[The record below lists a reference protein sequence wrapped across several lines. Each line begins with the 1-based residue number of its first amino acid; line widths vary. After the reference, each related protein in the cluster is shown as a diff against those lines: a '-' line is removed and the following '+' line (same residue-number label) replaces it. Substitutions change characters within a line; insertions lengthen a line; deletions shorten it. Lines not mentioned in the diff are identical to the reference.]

1 MSFYLRT
8 LGQLTLHPEGPDSE
22 SVLSESKSLVILA
35 LLAVAPD
42 HSMARDHLSEL
53 LWPGTEHRKARRSL
67 RQSLYYLSQ
76 QAGADLIESENAHV
90 RLIPEAFDCDLWELD
105 RAIRAQDDEVVVDG
119 FSGRFLESVE
129 RKVGRE
135 LAEWVDLQNQRLRSA
150 RRDASSRL
158 VEWNLSKGRKDEAIR
173 FARDYAARHPL
184 DEQAQL
190 QLIRALKHVGDE
202 AGAFRAYEEYRSLV
216 RSAVQDEPSD
226 EMEKAVETVRHLLLA
241 DREWKPIAADEPEAL
256 TVTKA
261 KRYAGWLV
269 TAGVVVGAGAAT
281 LGMAVIDVEPAPA
294 PNSRLDLLDARL
306 SVTLGGAA
314 VHDTVGRRDLLLD
327 GTDWEL
333 VPTTV
338 PGFMGGVGIV
348 APDGRTTAYTASF
361 PGERAIDLYLARE
374 DSPPRLLFTGAG
386 DQNPLAWSPDGRKLL
401 VGLGSVDPETY
412 QYSESLAFY
421 DLDSDQLSTAF
432 RTYTNRMKTRAYWS
446 PDGTRLAVEEDAGGQ
461 YDVRIFSADGVESEL
476 LGGSELDE
484 RHPAWSTDGR
494 RLAYSVGAA
503 GRTRVVVRDLETD
516 SARVLTENP
525 WSEDTPLWLSNRI
538 LAFVRDVDGERDVW
552 ARDIELGEVRQV
564 TYCRC
569 IGSIELYLTAPPA
582 GPWLDGLVASAATRV
597 VPGDTIAPLVRATW
611 SDRGVGAPPALRL
624 TTTDSAIVVPLEDG
638 RLAIRGPGTVEA
650 VLSAGGWRADT
661 LTIRS
666 APLVRSELEPVF
678 VETWTEG
685 IGERRWMLGGEPTAY
700 SRGEGGPEGAGVFV
714 NNGDIHY
721 ESGVL
726 SVDWFSTGEGF
737 TVEAWGR
744 VETTGLLH
752 QTYSLQLVATP
763 GPPPSPRPFMGE
775 MLRFGLLGHTGQ
787 TWIDRAGERVSFA
800 RPEDSLEWH
809 LYTLQVDPEGTVDY
823 LIDGK
828 LVRRERNFIDPTVM
842 PDSVRL
848 ALGSRSF
855 GTEVMHG
862 VVRVYEGPLFVRR

>member
-1 MSFYLRT
+1 MSYYLRT

-90 RLIPEAFDCDLWELD
+90 RLLTAAFDCDLWELD

-119 FSGRFLESVE
+119 FTGRFLESVE

-135 LAEWVDLQNQRLRSA
+135 LSEWVDLQNQRLRSA

-226 EMEKAVETVRHLLLA
+226 EMEKAVEAVRQLLLA
-241 DREWKPIAADEPEAL
+241 DREWKPIAAAEPEAL

-269 TAGVVVGAGAAT
+269 TAGVVVGAGTAT
-281 LGMAVIDVEPAPA
+281 LGMAVVDDGPAPA

-306 SVTLGGAA
+306 SVTVGGAA
-314 VHDTVGRRDLLLD
+314 LHDTVGRRDLVLD
-327 GTDWEL
+327 GDDWEL
-333 VPTTV
+333 LPTTI
-338 PGFMGGVGIV
+338 PEFMDGVGIV
-348 APDGRTTAYTASF
+348 SADGRSTAYSVSF
-361 PGERAIDLYLARE
+361 PGERAIDLYLARDDAE
-374 DSPPRLLFTGAG
+374 PRLLFTGAG
-386 DQNPLAWSPDGRKLL
+386 DQNPLAWSPDGRTLL
-401 VGLGSVDPETY
+401 VGLGSVEPETFR
-412 QYSESLAFY
+412 YSESLAFY
-421 DLDSDQLSTAF
+421 HVDSDRLTAPF

-461 YDVRIFSADGVESEL
+461 YDVRIFSADGAENEL
-476 LGGSELDE
+476 VGGSELDE
-484 RHPAWSTDGR
+484 RHPAWSPDGSR
-494 RLAYSVGAA
+494 VAYAVGSS
-503 GRTRVVVRDLETD
+503 GRTRIVMRTLAED
-516 SARVLTENP
+516 SAHVLTVSP
-525 WSEDTPLWLSNRI
+525 WSEDTPIWISDRI
-538 LAFVRDVDGERDVW
+538 LAFVRDIEGDRDLW
-552 ARDIELGEVRQV
+552 ARDVESGEARQI
-564 TYCRC
+564 TTCRC
-569 IGSIELYLTAPPA
+569 VEAIELYHTPPAA
-582 GPWLDGLVASAATRV
+582 GPWIDSLAVSATTRV
-597 VPGDTIAPLVRATW
+597 VPGDTIAPLVRTTW
-611 SDRGVGAPPALRL
+611 SDGGVAAPAGLRW
-624 TTTDSAIVVPLEDG
+624 TTTDSAVVLPLGDG

-661 LTIRS
+661 LVIRS
-666 APLVRSELEPVF
+666 APLVRSELEPAL
-678 VETWTEG
+678 VESWADG
-685 IGERRWMLGGEPTAY
+685 IDERRWIPGGEPTPY
-700 SRGEGGPEGAGVFV
+700 SRPEGGPEGGGVFV
-714 NNGDIHY
+714 NNGDLHY

-726 SVDWFSTGEGF
+726 SVDWFSTREGF
-737 TVEAWGR
+737 AVEAWGR
-744 VETTGLLH
+744 IETTRLLH
-752 QTYSLQLVATP
+752 QTYSLHLVPSA
-763 GPPPSPRPFMGE
+763 GPPPTPRPFIAT
-775 MLRFGLLGHTGQ
+775 MLRVGLMGHTGL
-787 TWIDRAGERVSFA
+787 TWIERAGERVSFP
-800 RPEDSLEWH
+800 RPEDPLDWH

-823 LIDGK
+823 LVDGE
-828 LVRRERNFIDPTVM
+828 LVRRERNFIDPAIM

-862 VVRVYEGPLFVRR
+862 VVRVYEGQLFVRR